1 MTHMVFTTVLLAL
14 AWFTVLNL
22 ATSLM
27 AWLVGAVIHRR
38 APRLYP
44 AVLLGVRLFPAGASL
59 LVAIVLFI
67 PAHWITEARDVSESF
82 GYVLYFMA
90 AAGTMLL
97 ARCAARAV
105 ALNRADRRL
114 RERERASPL
123 VPQVR
128 EAEGVPGLALAGLLR
143 PRILMGRQ
151 VVTSLTA
158 AELDVA
164 IAHEVAHRRAID
176 NLKRWALHC
185 APDFFGSSAIAKST
199 ERAWHAAAES
209 VADARAVRGD
219 AQRALDLAS
228 ALIKVARLTA
238 APPAFGCTPVWS
250 PFNDPALLERRVHQ
264 LTSDVP
270 VAAPSRPIRTAGAA
284 ALLLVLT
291 ALLVPVL
298 SGAIH
303 RVTEA
308 AVAFLP

>member
-1 MTHMVFTTVLLAL
+1 MVATTVLLAL

-22 ATSLM
+22 ATSLIS
-27 AWLVGAVIHRR
+27 WGAALALQRR
-38 APRLYP
+38 GVQPRA
-44 AVLLGVRLFPAGASL
+44 AVLLSVRLFPAGASL
-59 LVAIVLFI
+59 LVTLVLFV
-67 PAHWITEARDVSESF
+67 PAHWISETRGLNESF
-82 GYVLYFMA
+82 GWALYLMA
-90 AAGTMLL
+90 AAGATLMV
-97 ARCAARAV
+97 RGAARAV
-105 ALNRADRRL
+105 ALGRADRRL
-114 RERERASPL
+114 RARERGSAL

-143 PRILMGRQ
+143 TRILIGRR
-151 VVTSLTA
+151 VAASLTA

-164 IAHEVAHRRAID
+164 IAHEIAHRRAVD

-185 APDFFGSSAIAKST
+185 APDFFGSSAIAERT

-209 VADARAVRGD
+209 LADARAVHGD
-219 AQRALDLAS
+219 TQRALDLAS

-238 APPAFGCTPVWS
+238 APPSFGRTPVWS
-250 PFNDPALLERRVHQ
+250 PFNDPVLLKRRVHQ

-270 VAAPSRPIRTAGAA
+270 VAAPCHPVRTAGAVV
-284 ALLLVLT
+284 LLLVLT

-303 RVTEA
+303 GMTEA